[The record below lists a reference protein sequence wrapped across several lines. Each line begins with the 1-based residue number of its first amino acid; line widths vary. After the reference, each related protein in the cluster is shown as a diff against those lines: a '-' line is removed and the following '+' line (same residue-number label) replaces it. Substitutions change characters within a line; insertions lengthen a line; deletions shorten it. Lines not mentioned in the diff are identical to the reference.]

1 MLTTKLIGALF
12 VFCGLLYMAG
22 IAVYRGKMSEPHS
35 RNGESAG
42 LEPPHRGMRFLGLKA
57 NWPGLVVAAIGAL
70 MLLLP
75 SGA

>member
-22 IAVYRGKMSEPHS
+22 IAVYRGQMSEPHS
-35 RNGESAG
+35 SNDESAG
-42 LEPPHRGMRFLGLKA
+42 LEPRHRGLRFLGLKA
-57 NWPGLVVAAIGAL
+57 NWPGLVVAAVGAV

-75 SGA
+75 SA